1 MALNEILHLSY
12 IADEMGMPMDMP
24 LQLDVD
30 NSTAIAF
37 SKGRVRR
44 SKLKHIDVRQAWVD
58 VLRDSSIV
66 KLEYVNTKANLSDF
80 FTKILDYET
89 FERLRGEMLVACPIP
104 PTGVGG

>member
-1 MALNEILHLSY
+1 MW
-12 IADEMGMPMDMP
+12 
-24 LQLDVD
+24 
-30 NSTAIAF
+30 
-37 SKGRVRR
+37 VRGGPVPAG
-44 SKLKHIDVRQAWVD
+44 SPGPQAWVD

-89 FERLRGEMLVACPIP
+89 FERLRDEMLVECPIP